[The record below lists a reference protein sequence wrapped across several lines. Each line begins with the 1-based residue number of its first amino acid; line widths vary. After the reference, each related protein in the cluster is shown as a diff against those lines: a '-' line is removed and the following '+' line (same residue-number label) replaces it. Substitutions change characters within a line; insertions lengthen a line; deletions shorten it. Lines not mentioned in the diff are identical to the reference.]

1 MNGNTWYHYYTA
13 KNPNKLTKRQQ
24 ECLVYLLMG
33 CSNSQVQNKMGLTL
47 RTVRQ
52 HIRALFDRFDVNSH
66 TSLMALFIDKSKL
79 EEEITEMMREGEK
92 K

>member
-1 MNGNTWYHYYTA
+1 MSGNTWFHYYTLN
-13 KNPNKLTKRQQ
+13 NPNKLTKRQQ

-33 CSNSQVQNKMGLTL
+33 CSNAQVQNKMGLTL

>member
-52 HIRALFDRFDVNSH
+52 HIRSLFDKFDVNSH

-79 EEEITEMMREGEK
+79 EEEITEMMREG
-92 K
+92 

>member
-1 MNGNTWYHYYTA
+1 MSSNIWFHYYTA
-13 KNPNKLTKRQQ
+13 NNPNKLTKRQQ
-24 ECLVYLLMG
+24 E
-33 CSNSQVQNKMGLTL
+33 MGLTL